1 MRRGTDGPT
10 DRRTTVRATALCF
23 ALATLAACRGPSAD
37 AVREQ
42 FYVPR
47 GASLAAVTDSL
58 AAHQIIGSRPL
69 FRQYARL
76 RGLAK
81 RVRPGL
87 YQFRRGEKWGT
98 IVTDLASGHTFDQ
111 ALTIAEGLTVRQ
123 IADIVASRA
132 RLAHDTVRES
142 IRDSFLAAA
151 RDPALLREF
160 GIVPGRDVREPLEGW
175 LLPETY
181 RVAYDTRPRDL
192 VRQMLRQNAAL
203 WTGDAERKARELGL
217 TRNEVLTLASIVE
230 AEARVGSERRRIAGV
245 YYNRVRRGMPL
256 QADPTVIYALGA
268 HVNRVLYR
276 HLETRSP
283 YNTYRVRGLPP
294 GPINNP
300 GAASIEAA
308 LDPERHGFYF
318 FVARPDGR
326 HMFSRT
332 NGEHADSVAVARVLR
347 AEWQARRDSI
357 AAATRDSLAAARDS
371 VRRIGAGAPAAAKA
385 SP

>member
-1 MRRGTDGPT
+1 
-10 DRRTTVRATALCF
+10 
-23 ALATLAACRGPSAD
+23 
-37 AVREQ
+37 
-42 FYVPR
+42 VPR

-58 AAHQIIGSRPL
+58 AAHRIIGSKPL
-69 FRQYARL
+69 FGLYARM

-87 YQFRRGEKWGT
+87 YQFRRGEHWAT
-98 IVTDLASGHTFDQ
+98 IVADLASGHTFDQ
-111 ALTIAEGLTVRQ
+111 TLTIAEGLTVRQ
-123 IADIVASRA
+123 IADIVATRA

-160 GIVPGRDVREPLEGW
+160 GIVPGPEVREPVEGW

-192 VRQMLRQNAAL
+192 VRQMLRQHAAL
-203 WTGDAERKARELGL
+203 WTDEAERKARELGL

-230 AEARVGSERRRIAGV
+230 AEARVASERRRIAGV

-256 QADPTVIYALGA
+256 QADPTVIYSLGE
-268 HVNRVLYR
+268 HVTRVLYR

-308 LDPERHGFYF
+308 LNPERHAFYF

-332 NGEHADSVAVARVLR
+332 NGEHADSVAVARILR
-347 AEWQARRDSI
+347 AQWQARRDSI
-357 AAATRDSLAAARDS
+357 AAATRDSIAAARDS
-371 VRRIGAGAPAAAKA
+371 VRRSGAAAAPASTA